1 MQKSKGALRRSLIN
15 SSTSKDRTIGY
26 TAKITKPTHPVL
38 NLNNPLSS
46 RKQVIFKDECSM
58 GI

>member
-1 MQKSKGALRRSLIN
+1 MQKSKASLRRSLIN
-15 SSTSKDRTIGY
+15 SSTSKDRTIGC

-38 NLNNPLSS
+38 NLNNPLSN
-46 RKQVIFKDECSM
+46 RKQVIFRDKCSM